1 MEDVHFE
8 DHLKRG
14 EMPLHE
20 SLRALTMAPPALL
33 LSWLGRDG
41 EFDRRAGQA

>member
-14 EMPLHE
+14 ERPLHE
-20 SLRALTMAPPALL
+20 SLHALTA
-33 LSWLGRDG
+33 GRSG
-41 EFDRRAGQA
+41 SG